1 MLQRKHT
8 ITRNMMNQTWKLIN
22 KVINRKRTKEDI
34 SDKFKGNEG
43 NDRPKRNRK
52 CF

>member
-1 MLQRKHT
+1 
-8 ITRNMMNQTWKLIN
+8 MNQTWKLIN
-22 KVINRKRTKEDI
+22 KVINRKRTKEEI